1 MEKYELST
9 YIWKVIWLVG
19 LVIFAII
26 SFNYQT
32 RVQQTVDETYNF
44 IPIIWIDLLISFL
57 FGLYVSLLFVKQW
70 SFNVNHSLLL
80 CVSIPCILLSCAY
93 PLLATLSSF
102 NYLPETITSSSI
114 SSLLLKISSSRV
126 LGVISGL
133 SLVLSII
140 NTQSKSDNR

>member
-9 YIWKVIWLVG
+9 YIWKVIWLVV

-70 SFNVNHSLLL
+70 SS
-80 CVSIPCILLSCAY
+80 
-93 PLLATLSSF
+93 
-102 NYLPETITSSSI
+102 
-114 SSLLLKISSSRV
+114 
-126 LGVISGL
+126 
-133 SLVLSII
+133 
-140 NTQSKSDNR
+140 